1 MRRIASLLCT
11 FVLCAFVTVA
21 HAEDE
26 APQKAVLVTGASSG
40 IGLRIA
46 ETLAANGFHVYA
58 GARKAEDLARL
69 DAMDNISSVRL
80 DVTVQ
85 SEIDAAVEFVRAE
98 GRGLWGIVNNAG
110 IVRYAPLV
118 DGPESDFRLTFD
130 VNVMG
135 PYRINQAFLPL
146 VIESGGRTAV
156 IGSINGFVAAPGA
169 AGYAASKFAME
180 GYTDSL
186 AGELQGAGVH
196 VAIVEPGAYKSNIR
210 DTMLEAAVARAES
223 GELALDENTRD
234 GLTRSAARNET
245 YKEPDEVAEAVLH
258 LMKSDAPKRRY
269 LVSPNP
275 EQAEMAIRAAL
286 ERALQLNE
294 DQPYTYSRDEL
305 VAMLDEMLEESD

>member
-1 MRRIASLLCT
+1 MQTIKSLLLAVT
-11 FVLCAFVTVA
+11 LCVFAGSA
-21 HAEDE
+21 CARDE
-26 APQKAVLVTGASSG
+26 PANKAVLVTGASSG
-40 IGLRIA
+40 IGLKIA
-46 ETLAANGFHVYA
+46 ETLAANGYYVYA

-69 DAMDNISSVRL
+69 DAMDNISAVRL
-80 DVTVQ
+80 DVTIQ
-85 SEIDAAVEFVRAE
+85 ADIDAAVDFVRSR

-156 IGSINGFVAAPGA
+156 IGSINGFVASPGI

-186 AGELQGAGVH
+186 AGELANAGVH

-210 DTMLEAAVARAES
+210 ATMLEAAVERAES
-223 GELALDENTRD
+223 GDLDLDENTRTS
-234 GLTRSAARNET
+234 LARSAERNET

-258 LMKSDAPKRRY
+258 LMSSDNPKRRY

-275 EQAEMAIRAAL
+275 EQAEMAIRSAL
-286 ERALQLNE
+286 RRALQLNE
-294 DQPYTYSRDEL
+294 GQPYTYTRDEL
-305 VAMLDEMLEESD
+305 VAMLDELLDGDD